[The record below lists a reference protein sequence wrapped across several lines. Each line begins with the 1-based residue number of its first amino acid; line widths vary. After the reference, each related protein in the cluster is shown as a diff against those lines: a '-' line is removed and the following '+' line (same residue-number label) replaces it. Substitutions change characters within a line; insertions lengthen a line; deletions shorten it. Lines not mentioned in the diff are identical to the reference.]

1 MTKNDV
7 ERQRDHNY
15 RRTTARQV
23 RTEEQALAFVNE
35 VGFCFL
41 FRAPHV
47 EAPTLWEAILGGEYH
62 EIGHHDYETG
72 LAWNWK
78 DTLVVKKQIFYGKLL
93 KQKPTL
99 ISLPLFPYFYALSEN
114 YGEPEEYLDDYE
126 AGRLSYA
133 AKCIYEVLLREGAM
147 PTSTLRRQAG
157 LAGDGDEAPSRPPF
171 RGVRRDGASEAARL
185 FDRGLAELQASLKIV
200 KTGISDANRWKYCY
214 VYDLLPRWLPEQVA
228 AGLRIRSLD
237 AMQTIIR
244 QYLDV
249 VVVST
254 PQKIADLFGWPPG
267 RTSQALAALAATG
280 EIRTGLC
287 VEGLPGEWLAR
298 PNRH

>member
-1 MTKNDV
+1 MTQNDV
-7 ERQRDHNY
+7 ERLRDHNY
-15 RRTTARQV
+15 RRTLARRV

-72 LAWNWK
+72 LAWEWK

-99 ISLPLFPYFYALSEN
+99 ISLPMFPYFYALSES
-114 YGEPEEYLDDYE
+114 YGDLEDYLDEYQ

-133 AKCIYEVLLREGAM
+133 AKCIYEVLLREGVL
-147 PTSTLRRQAG
+147 PTSTLRRKAG
-157 LAGDGDEAPSRPPF
+157 LAGA
-171 RGVRRDGASEAARL
+171 GALEAARL

-228 AGLRIRSLD
+228 AGLRLRSLE
-237 AMQTIIR
+237 AMPAIIR

-254 PQKIADLFGWPPG
+254 PQKIADLFGWPPE
-267 RTSQALAALAATG
+267 RTHQAIAALAAAG
-280 EIRTGLC
+280 EIRTDLRI
-287 VEGLPGEWLAR
+287 EGLTGEWLAR
-298 PNRH
+298 PNLVDLSA

>member
-1 MTKNDV
+1 MTRNEV
-7 ERQRDHNY
+7 ELRRDHNY
-15 RRTTARQV
+15 RRTLARRV
-23 RTEEQALAFVNE
+23 RTEEQALAFINE

-72 LAWNWK
+72 LAWEWK

-99 ISLPLFPYFYALSEN
+99 ISLAMFPYFYALSEN
-114 YGEPEEYLDDYE
+114 YGDPEDYLDDYQ

-133 AKCIYEVLLREGAM
+133 AKRIYEVLLQEGAL
-147 PTSTLRRQAG
+147 PTSALRRKAG
-157 LAGDGDEAPSRPPF
+157 LAGDGS
-171 RGVRRDGASEAARL
+171 SEAARL

-228 AGLRIRSLD
+228 VSLRLRSID
-237 AMQTIIR
+237 AMQAIIR

-254 PQKIADLFGWPPG
+254 PQKIADLFGWPPE
-267 RTSQALAALAATG
+267 RANQALGALMAAG
-280 EIRTGLC
+280 EVRAGLRI
-287 VEGLPGEWLAR
+287 EGVPGEWLAR
-298 PNRH
+298 PNLADWSI

>member
-1 MTKNDV
+1 MTKNDI
-7 ERQRDHNY
+7 ERRRDHNY
-15 RRTTARQV
+15 RRTLARRV
-23 RTEEQALAFVNE
+23 RTEEQALAFINE

-72 LAWNWK
+72 LAWEWK

-99 ISLPLFPYFYALSEN
+99 ISLPMFPYFYALSES
-114 YGEPEEYLDDYE
+114 YGDLEDYLDEYQ

-133 AKCIYEVLLREGAM
+133 AKCIYEVLLREGAL
-147 PTSTLRRQAG
+147 PTSTLRRKAG
-157 LAGDGDEAPSRPPF
+157 LAGA
-171 RGVRRDGASEAARL
+171 GALEAARL
-185 FDRGLAELQASLKIV
+185 FEHGLAELQASLKIV

-228 AGLRIRSLD
+228 AGLRLRSLE
-237 AMQTIIR
+237 AMPAIIR

-254 PQKIADLFGWPPG
+254 PQKIADLFGWPPE
-267 RTSQALAALAATG
+267 RTHQAIAALAAAG
-280 EIRTGLC
+280 EIRTDLRI
-287 VEGLPGEWLAR
+287 EGLTGEWLAR
-298 PNRH
+298 PNLVDLSA